1 MFIKIKK
8 NHLINEKKKILE
20 VCYLA
25 KEGHI
30 ASSYSVLDILNVLV
44 KNFLFKKKK
53 YLNNFILSKGHASI
67 GYYVILNKY
76 GHISNKKLSSFCKF
90 NSLLGGHPSLN
101 VKNFI
106 SASTGSLGHGLPIAA
121 GMAYSSKHK
130 NYYAVLGDQEC
141 NEGTVWETLLVCSH
155 YKLKNLTVIIDRNFS
170 REYSL
175 TLGNLKKKFL
185 AFTKDVY
192 EIDGHCYQ
200 SIYKILKKKNKNFK
214 IIIANTI
221 KGKGISL
228 MENNNEWHH
237 KFPRDKREL
246 TELQNMVKP

>member
-1 MFIKIKK
+1 MKFKKK
-8 NHLINEKKKILE
+8 NLIDAKKKILE
-20 VCYLA
+20 ISYLA

-76 GHISNKKLSSFCKF
+76 GYISNNKLLSFCKF
-90 NSLLGGHPSLN
+90 NSCLGGHPSLN
-101 VKNFI
+101 VKNYI

-121 GMAYSSKHK
+121 GMAYSSKQK
-130 NYYAVLGDQEC
+130 NYYTIIGDQEC
-141 NEGTVWETLLVCSH
+141 NEGAVWETLLLSSH
-155 YKLKNLTVIIDRNFS
+155 HKLKNLTVIIDRNFS
-170 REYSL
+170 REDSL
-175 TLGNLKKKFL
+175 KLYNLKKKFL
-185 AFTKDVY
+185 AFTHDVY
-192 EIDGHCYQ
+192 EINGHCYQ
-200 SIYKILKKKNKNFK
+200 SIYETLKQKNNNFK

-221 KGKGISL
+221 KGNGIDL

-237 KFPRDKREL
+237 KFPKDKKEL
-246 TELQNMVKP
+246 AKLINMIKF